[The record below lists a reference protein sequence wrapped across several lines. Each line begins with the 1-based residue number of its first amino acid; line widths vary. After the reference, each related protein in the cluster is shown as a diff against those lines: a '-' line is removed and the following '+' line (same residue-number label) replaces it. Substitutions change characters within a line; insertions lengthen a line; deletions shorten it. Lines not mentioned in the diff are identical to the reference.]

1 MKSKNCKVLAVTSG
15 KGGVGKSNFCINLSV
30 CLAKDGYNTYLL
42 DADLA
47 LGNADLLFGEIPG
60 KTIENLLEEDVTIE
74 DILLKK
80 KELPN
85 FSIIPAGKGVSKLAN
100 LTSKNKNKII
110 SEIAKLKEKADFL
123 VIDTGAGVS
132 DEVISFIKLADTVI
146 LIIVPEVTSIKDA
159 YGMLKVLKSKNINK
173 NIDVLVN
180 KAKSKVQTHNVFDKF
195 KETVEKFLDIKVNLL
210 GPLPDDE
217 NFTESV
223 NRQIPIVLLY
233 PNSQTTRFF
242 RYYADVIAK
251 NTVPKND
258 IADFF
263 EQFIEEKSL
272 LENEEEVRPTV
283 QEPEPMVDDP
293 YFIVQMEKTMSK
305 MLEDINGLYKT
316 LKLYLR
322 KRSSEFVKGNI
333 FRQFTV
339 GTELILVEDKKR
351 FYGTNIIG
359 WSLGQYIIVES
370 RREIL
375 KLFEYY
381 EKVTARYLFQDKLI
395 EFETGLIKGIE
406 PNSSLI
412 LISYPQDYTEY
423 SLRGSKRVPVN
434 IACSVNYKNIKTFPG
449 VLHDLSV
456 NGTLLETSYPLD
468 MNDAI
473 IISFTLPNGKKI
485 ENVKSKI
492 KNIRDNN
499 RYGLE
504 FVDLPKIFYKRIENF
519 VNMYKSILGESEN
532 ILSDN
537 NFSGD
542 VSNIDMH
549 ELVQFLC
556 GMKKKLTVEI
566 LTNND
571 SGQIM
576 IREGNIINAVY
587 QEFDPYE
594 SLYLLLNLNEGEF
607 FVNEGV
613 LSPDVK
619 IKGSLESLL
628 LNSAYYKDAGIVT
641 YPDEN

>member
-30 CLAKDGYNTYLL
+30 CLAKDGYNTFLL

-47 LGNADLLFGEIPG
+47 LGNADLLFGEVPG
-60 KTIENLLEEDVTIE
+60 KTIENLLDEDVTIE
-74 DILLKK
+74 DILLTK

-100 LTSKNKNKII
+100 LSSKNRNKII
-110 SEIAKLKEKADFL
+110 GEISKLKEKADFL
-123 VIDTGAGVS
+123 IIDTGAGVS

-223 NRQIPIVLLY
+223 NRQIPIVQLY

-242 RYYADVIAK
+242 RYYADLIAK

-258 IADFF
+258 IANFF
-263 EQFIEEKSL
+263 EQFIEEKSF
-272 LENEEEVRPTV
+272 LESDKKQKKPV
-283 QEPEPMVDDP
+283 QELEPMVDDP

-316 LKLYLR
+316 VKLYLR
-322 KRSSEFVKGNI
+322 KRSSEFVKGSI

-351 FYGTNIIG
+351 FYGTNIVG
-359 WSLGQYIIVES
+359 WSLGQYIIVEA

-375 KLFEYY
+375 KLFDYY

-395 EFETGLIKGIE
+395 EFETSLIKGIE

-412 LISYPQDYTEY
+412 LFSYPQDYTEY
-423 SLRGSKRVPVN
+423 SLRESKRVPVN
-434 IACSVNYKNIKTFPG
+434 IACSINYKNIKMFSG
-449 VLHDLSV
+449 ILHDLSV
-456 NGTLLETSYPLD
+456 NGALLETNYPLD
-468 MNDAI
+468 INDSI
-473 IISFTLPNGKKI
+473 IIDFTLPNGKNI
-485 ENVKSKI
+485 EKVKAKI
-492 KNIRDNN
+492 KNIRDNS
-499 RYGLE
+499 RYGIE
-504 FVDLPKIFYKRIENF
+504 FVDIAKIFYKRIEIF

-532 ILSDN
+532 ILNDN

-542 VSNIDMH
+542 ISNVDMNG
-549 ELVQFLC
+549 LLQFLC
-556 GMKKKLTVEI
+556 GMKKDLTIEI
-566 LTNND
+566 LTQSD
-571 SGQIM
+571 SGLIM
-576 IREGNIINAVY
+576 IKDGNIIDAVY
-587 QEFDPYE
+587 KDYDPYE
-594 SLYLLLNLNEGEF
+594 SLYVLLNLNEGEF

-613 LSPDVK
+613 PNSVVK
-619 IKGSLESLL
+619 IKGSLDSLL
-628 LNSAYYKDAGIVT
+628 LNSAYHKDSGIVT